1 MGCLLHTLLV
11 GRPVIWKGSPSATCA
26 FIREEGRR
34 GSSLWAAI
42 EGCPAEIQKLLD
54 YMTATDPR
62 RRYCD
67 AVEAV
72 DAIAACLQYSA
83 ISPELPPQRTFQ
95 PSLLAVAAGGGVE
108 AKASGRRKAGKPNQV
123 FRMLAVPSII
133 AGVLLAVVTTFSMWR
148 TSHV

>member
-1 MGCLLHTLLV
+1 
-11 GRPVIWKGSPSATCA
+11 
-26 FIREEGRR
+26 
-34 GSSLWAAI
+34 
-42 EGCPAEIQKLLD
+42 
-54 YMTATDPR
+54 MTATDPR

-148 TSHV
+148 TLNKYKISPLLQIEAARRATSTKRNS